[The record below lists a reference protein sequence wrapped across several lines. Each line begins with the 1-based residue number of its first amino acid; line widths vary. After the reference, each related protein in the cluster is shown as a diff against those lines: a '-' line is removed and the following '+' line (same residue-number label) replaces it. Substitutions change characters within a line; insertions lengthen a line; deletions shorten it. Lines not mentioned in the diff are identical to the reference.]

1 MSPEM
6 GWGWEEKT
14 ECFNE
19 FQIKPDFPIMSG
31 FQTKAGFVVVVVV
44 VVIVGFKSKEFL
56 GCWLP

>member
-31 FQTKAGFVVVVVV
+31 FQTKAGFVVVV
-44 VVIVGFKSKEFL
+44 IVGFKSKEFL